1 MSTYIGIDLAGVEK
15 NPTGIA
21 IVSSLQLTTCIV
33 RRDCEILEIV
43 SRYRP
48 RVVAIDAPLT
58 SPTSG
63 YTRFVDRLMH
73 KLGYPVLP
81 PLFPGMRK
89 LTERATKLVSRILTV
104 APDSK
109 VIEVHPRST
118 EKILL
123 INSIEKLITYLEK
136 LGISIRELPKSKHEY
151 DATLAVLTAILYD
164 LGLAVPV
171 GDDEGRIVLPKK
183 VAKRIVSEA

>member
-21 IVSSLQLTTCIV
+21 IVYSSQLSTYIV
-33 RRDCEILEIV
+33 KRDCEVLEVV

-48 RVVAIDAPLT
+48 KIVAIDAPLT
-58 SPTSG
+58 LPTSG

-73 KLGYPVLP
+73 RLGYPVLP
-81 PLFPGMRK
+81 PLFPGMKK
-89 LTERATKLVSRILTV
+89 LTERAMKLVSRILAI
-104 APDSK
+104 APDSR

-123 INSIEKLITYLEK
+123 INGIGRLVTYFRK
-136 LGISIRELPKSKHEY
+136 LGISIRELPKSRHEY

-164 LGLAVPV
+164 LGLAAPV
-171 GDDEGRIVLPKK
+171 GNDEGRVVLPKR
-183 VAKRIVSEA
+183 VVRRILSGA